1 MKNRQPITIEE
12 PIQEGKE
19 PSQSP
24 MKLFLIMFV
33 APIVLIALL
42 MGVMSFV
49 N

>member
-1 MKNRQPITIEE
+1 MKNDQLNTMEE
-12 PIQEGKE
+12 TSQSGKE